1 MLINDVRALAYT
13 TRISWVRPIAGADN
27 IELVGIGGWTCIA
40 KIGEFREG
48 DICVYFEIDSK
59 LPSDKE
65 WCAFMESKKFKVK
78 TMKLSKFG
86 VVSQGLALPVDV
98 FDIEIPNEENVDLT
112 EKLGVT
118 YADAEDNQRKA
129 PSADKYKKM
138 AQRRPK
144 LFRNPIIRWFMRREW
159 GRRLMFFFFGKKR
172 DKSATAF
179 PTHFP
184 YIKKTDQER
193 AENMVWVLQDKT
205 PFIRT
210 QKCDGSSGTYIIER
224 KGRNKFEFYVCSRN
238 VRQLRPDQKCFYEEN
253 YYWEVAHKYGIE
265 DILIA
270 EMKEHPEWKYCC
282 LQGEICAPGIQKNPH
297 GLSNTQFFAFH
308 FTDSEK
314 GRWDIRDVKKLCD
327 KHWLPTVPI
336 EEKEYI
342 LPDDFE
348 EFKQSADFFYDPMCC
363 DNKTRQQAEGWVY
376 YKTTDPNF
384 SFKNVS
390 RQYLLKHGQ

>member
-1 MLINDVRALAYT
+1 MIINDKRALAYT
-13 TRISWVRPIAGADN
+13 TRISWVRPIDGADN

-40 KIGEFREG
+40 KIGEFCEG

-78 TMKLSKFG
+78 TMKLSRFG
-86 VVSQGLALPVDV
+86 VVSQGLALPVNV
-98 FDIEIPNEENVDLT
+98 FDIEIPKEENIDLT

-144 LFRNPIIRWFMRREW
+144 LFRNPIVRWFMRREW
-159 GRRLMFFFFGKKR
+159 GRKLMFFFFGKKR
-172 DKSATAF
+172 DKNTAF

-184 YIKKTDQER
+184 HIKKTDQER
-193 AENMVWVLQDKT
+193 VENMIWVLNDKT
-205 PFIRT
+205 PYIKT
-210 QKCDGSSGTYIIER
+210 QKCDGSSGTYILER
-224 KGRNKFEFYVCSRN
+224 KGRKFEFYVCSRN

-253 YYWEVAHKYGIE
+253 YYWEVAQKYKIE
-265 DILIA
+265 EALMDI
-270 EMKEHPEWKYCC
+270 MKLRPDWKYCC
-282 LQGEICAPGIQKNPH
+282 LQGEVCAPGIQKNPH
-297 GLSNTQFFAFH
+297 GLTETHFFAFH
-308 FTDSEK
+308 FTDSEN
-314 GRWDIRDVKKLCD
+314 GRWDIRKVKKLFE
-327 KHWLPTVPI
+327 KYNIPTVPI
-336 EEKEYI
+336 VDENYI
-342 LPDDFE
+342 MPNDFE
-348 EFKQSADFFYDPMCC
+348 ELKLDAEYYYSPECCEGKPKQL
-363 DNKTRQQAEGWVY
+363 AEGWVY

-390 RQYLLKHGQ
+390 RKYLLKNS